1 MGGPAGAAHGS
12 AGIDGAGVGRCRA
25 GGRLGAFCAGG
36 GVMAGRLMFVHMHDC
51 EGPPAGAKYVSG
63 EYGLP
68 GWEIPDYAPR
78 AEDYAWIA
86 RELGD
91 VPMRIIDAQWK
102 PSVTTVTLI
111 PVESLGRES

>member
-1 MGGPAGAAHGS
+1 
-12 AGIDGAGVGRCRA
+12 
-25 GGRLGAFCAGG
+25 
-36 GVMAGRLMFVHMHDC
+36 MAGRLMFVHMHDC

-91 VPMRIIDAQWK
+91 APMRIIDMDPMPVVALLRELSELAEK
-102 PSVTTVTLI
+102 ALADAERRYFGV

>member
-1 MGGPAGAAHGS
+1 MGACLRAGYWS
-12 AGIDGAGVGRCRA
+12 AGIDGAGVGRRRA
-25 GGRLGAFCAGG
+25 GDLLGAFCAGG

-51 EGPPAGAKYVSG
+51 KDPPSGAKYVSG

-86 RELGD
+86 RNLGD